1 MGTPLWG
8 RLLLAFSILAIDAL
22 VFMLPLGAFFIAYV
36 ILARPRL
43 VKEWVD
49 RLYG

>member
-1 MGTPLWG
+1 MAG
-8 RLLLAFSILAIDAL
+8 RIFLGLLILLIDGV
-22 VFMLPLGAFFIAYV
+22 VFVLPLGAFFIAYV
-36 ILARPRL
+36 ILARPRW